1 MECGQLVWWLCSVL
15 IKLVVFVV

>member
-1 MECGQLVWWLCSVL
+1 MEYGQLVWWLCSVL